1 MKATDK
7 QKKTKEKQPLYYKVG
22 RPTKYKRLY
31 CKKIIEYFDIPIT
44 KIVSEVRYSKEG
56 DTYMVSVEKPNMLPS
71 LDRFAME
78 ICNVNQDTLHEWKK
92 VHPEFSEAFDKA
104 KKMQKDFIVR
114 QCAYGYI
121 TPSYAVFLTKAIT
134 DLNDVSNVDIT
145 SAGEKVGNVDLTSF
159 MENLKNKDVN
169 ELRREAQKQVDDRRK
184 V

>member
-7 QKKTKEKQPLYYKVG
+7 QKKTKQKLPIYYRVG
-22 RPTKYKRLY
+22 RPSKYKKKY
-31 CKKIIEYFDIPIT
+31 CNDLIRYFDLKPTYFETVTRYYKGIPY
-44 KIVSEVRYSKEG
+44 EVE
-56 DTYMVSVEKPNMLPS
+56 VEKPNSIPTFDS
-71 LDRFAME
+71 FATE
-78 ICNVNQDTLHEWKK
+78 VCNVNQDTFYEWVK
-92 VHPEFSEAFDKA
+92 VHPEFSESFKRAKSFQ
-104 KKMQKDFIVR
+104 KKMILY
-114 QCAYGYI
+114 QCSYGFI